1 MFKKNNLNSI
11 DHIGSSR
18 TSEKYDKQKNVLE
31 NNNALLFTK
40 KKKKK
45 IFNINKEKK
54 NLIPV
59 NSCFLFFILPLQ

>member
-45 IFNINKEKK
+45 FLILIKK
-54 NLIPV
+54 KKI
-59 NSCFLFFILPLQ
+59 